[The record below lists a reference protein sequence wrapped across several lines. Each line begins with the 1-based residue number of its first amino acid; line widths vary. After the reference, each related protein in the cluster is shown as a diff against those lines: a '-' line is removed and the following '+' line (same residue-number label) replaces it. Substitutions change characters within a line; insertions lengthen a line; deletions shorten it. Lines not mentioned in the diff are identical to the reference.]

1 MDNYP
6 INKFTLLDAY
16 PLPRIEDIIAKVSE
30 NQVFSVIDLKS
41 AYHQVP
47 IMDSE
52 KQYTAFE
59 ASGKLYHFLR
69 VPFGVTNGVA
79 SFQRTIDR
87 IVEDEK
93 LIGTY
98 PYLDD
103 VTVCEKIN
111 RNMTGISSDSLLL
124 PKSTT

>member
-1 MDNYP
+1 MLEDGIIEPSNSPWRAQAFVVRDGKRKPRMVIDYSQT

-52 KQYTAFE
+52 TV
-59 ASGKLYHFLR
+59 H
-69 VPFGVTNGVA
+69 
-79 SFQRTIDR
+79 SF
-87 IVEDEK
+87 
-93 LIGTY
+93 
-98 PYLDD
+98 
-103 VTVCEKIN
+103 
-111 RNMTGISSDSLLL
+111 
-124 PKSTT
+124 